1 MMLAASYVQQKGSGN
16 MSSIVILV
24 VDDEE
29 AQRTSIA
36 GFLNKKGYSV
46 LPAAS
51 GTQALEIAASRHI
64 DIVLTDFRMPDM
76 TGEDVLRMMLNIDPD
91 IPVVVVTAYGTIES
105 AVGLM
110 RKGAFDYI
118 QKPVDLD
125 ELLLVI
131 ERAHERSHLIS
142 ENRQLREQLAEKTSF
157 ANIVSH
163 SAEMEVVLNTA
174 ARVAGSKASVL
185 IRGESGTGKE
195 LIARTIHMASERK
208 DMPFVVVNCAAIPET
223 LFESE
228 LFGHEKGAYTGAERQ
243 RIGKFEQADGG
254 TLFIDEAGDIPL
266 AIQVKLLRA
275 LQFGEIQR
283 LGGNETLHVDTRIL
297 AATNRPLEDLIRE
310 GNFREDLY
318 YRLNV
323 VTITLPPLRQR
334 KADIGPLTQEF
345 MKEYAEQNGK
355 RIDGV
360 SKEAMDMLLRYD
372 YPGNI
377 RELENIIQRAVVL
390 SREQIIT
397 TQDLPP
403 NVQHAMKASGPQ
415 DLGDVTPDDLNDA
428 VERLENAMIEKA
440 LLQSGG
446 NQVRAAAMLNISER
460 TLRYKLARRKD
471 GA

>member
-1 MMLAASYVQQKGSGN
+1 
-16 MSSIVILV
+16 MSIIVILV

-29 AQRTSIA
+29 AQRSSIA
-36 GFLNKKGYSV
+36 GFLRKKGYSV
-46 LPAAS
+46 LTAAS
-51 GTQALEIAASRHI
+51 GSQAQEIAASMHI

-76 TGEDVLRMMLNIDPD
+76 TGEDVLNMIRNIDPD

-110 RKGAFDYI
+110 RQGAFDYI

-142 ENRQLREQLAEKTSF
+142 ENRQLREQLAGKASF
-157 ANIVSH
+157 SNIVSH

-174 ARVAGSKASVL
+174 ARVAESKASVL

-195 LIARTIHMASERK
+195 LIAHTIHMASDRK
-208 DMPFVVVNCAAIPET
+208 DRPFVVVNCAAIPET

-275 LQFGEIQR
+275 LQFGEIQS
-283 LGGNETLHVDTRIL
+283 LGSNDTLHVDTRII

-310 GNFREDLY
+310 GAFREDLY

-334 KADIGPLTQEF
+334 KADIGSLTQVF
-345 MKEYAEQNGK
+345 MRTFAEQNGK

-390 SREQIIT
+390 SREEIIT

-403 NVQHAMKASGPQ
+403 NVQLAMKNPGQHVPGDLS
-415 DLGDVTPDDLNDA
+415 LGDLNEA
-428 VERLENAMIEKA
+428 VERLEDAMIEKA
-440 LLQSGG
+440 LQESGG
-446 NQVRAAAMLNISER
+446 NQVRAAALLNISER
-460 TLRYKLARRKD
+460 TLRYKLARRKHE
-471 GA
+471 